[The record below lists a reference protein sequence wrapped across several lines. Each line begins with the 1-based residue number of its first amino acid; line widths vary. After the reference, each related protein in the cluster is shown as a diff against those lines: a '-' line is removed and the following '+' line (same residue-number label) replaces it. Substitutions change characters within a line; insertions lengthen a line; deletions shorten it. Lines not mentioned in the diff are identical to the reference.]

1 MCRAPI
7 RAVPKNMPEPEDE
20 TLTLDLLELLSR
32 GPPGGAG
39 GDPRG
44 HLMARLSLGQLLIV
58 RDDYIYIYIYIGWGV
73 FLKGGWR

>member
-58 RDDYIYIYIYIGWGV
+58 RDDYIYI
-73 FLKGGWR
+73 LGGEFF